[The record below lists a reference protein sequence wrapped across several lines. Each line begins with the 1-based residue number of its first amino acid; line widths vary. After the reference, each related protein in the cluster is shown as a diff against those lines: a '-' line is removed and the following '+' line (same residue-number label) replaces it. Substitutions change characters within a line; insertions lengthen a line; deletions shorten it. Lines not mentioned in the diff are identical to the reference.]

1 MPGDTEDEWMV
12 EVDRLTLAEA
22 ADLLRDYERSFEE
35 ADEEGAYTDAIS
47 ETVATLCE
55 ALQSQETDR

>member
-1 MPGDTEDEWMV
+1 MPGDTEDEWLV

-35 ADEEGAYTDAIS
+35 AAEEGAYTEAIS
-47 ETVATLCE
+47 ETVATLDE
-55 ALQSQETDR
+55 ALQSRETDR